1 MPSQTNEQALEACIE
16 RRLTDTCLEDL
27 KTEHGIF
34 EDIMAQ
40 QRKIELDLYRLI
52 SSDNSSKIA
61 LIDTMKRMVQPRI
74 GI

>member
-16 RRLTDTCLEDL
+16 RRLKGTCLEDL
-27 KTEHGIF
+27 KTEQGIF
-34 EDIMAQ
+34 EDVMAQ

-61 LIDTMKRMVQPRI
+61 LINTMKRMVQPRI